1 MLRRFRPKLPS
12 AYEHAD
18 EDLRYA
24 QDPECLEPGHRMRVL
39 INGDEAFP
47 DMVDAIKAAK
57 HYVHLETYILQHD
70 TVGELFA
77 GALIERAKAGVVVR
91 VMYDAFGSYGLS
103 PSYLRRLRN
112 AGVETVEYGPIGKW
126 RNRRF
131 WSRRDHRKIMIV
143 DGRIGYVGGINIG
156 DDYAPRDIGGKGWRD
171 THMRIEGPVVADL
184 ETMFRNIWLRQKGP
198 EYPAYPREADETVA
212 SEGTEFCHAVGTD
225 LRGRRSAIRRHYLH
239 AIRRAKRQVSIA
251 NAYFVPDLAIRRA
264 LGAAVARGVNVQ
276 IIVSMVSDVKMVQYA
291 GEYTYARLLKDGVR
305 VHGWH
310 DAHLHSKVAVIDGA
324 WSAVGS
330 YNLDYISLFQN
341 LEVIAEIV
349 GREFG
354 ATMDKMFADDFS
366 RCTEIQLADWKRRP
380 WWRKALS
387 WLAYRFRRWL

>member
-1 MLRRFRPKLPS
+1 VLREFRPKLPS

-18 EDLRYA
+18 DDLKYA

-39 INGDEAFP
+39 IDGDQTFP
-47 DMVDAIKAAK
+47 DMLDAIKAAR
-57 HYVHLETYILQHD
+57 HYVHLETYILEHD
-70 TVGELFA
+70 TVGEMFA
-77 GALIERAKAGVVVR
+77 SALIERARAGVTVR
-91 VMYDAFGSYGLS
+91 VMYDALGSYSLS
-103 PSYLRRLRN
+103 SSYVKRLRK
-112 AGVETVEYGPIGKW
+112 AGVQTVEYGPMGNW

-131 WSRRDHRKIMIV
+131 WSRRDHRKIIVV

-156 DDYAPRDIGGKGWRD
+156 DDYAPKDVGGKGWRD

-184 ETMFRNIWLRQKGP
+184 DAMFRDNWLRQHGP
-198 EYPAYPREADETVA
+198 EYPSYGRGADESVA

-225 LRGRRSAIRRHYLH
+225 LRGRRSSIRRHYLH
-239 AIRRAKRQVSIA
+239 AIRRATKHISIA

-264 LGAAVARGVNVQ
+264 LGKAAERGVNVQ

-291 GEYTYARLLKDGVR
+291 GEYTYAGLLKDRVR
-305 VHGWH
+305 IHGWH
-310 DAHLHSKVAVIDGA
+310 DNHMHSKVAVIDGI
-324 WSAVGS
+324 WSTVGS

-341 LEVIAEIV
+341 LEVIAEVI

-354 ATMDKMFADDFS
+354 ASMDEMFANDFA
-366 RCTEIQLADWKRRP
+366 RCREIQLPLWKRRP

-387 WLAYRFRRWL
+387 WFAYRFRRWL